1 MKERSHLSY
10 IEAIIILAVL
20 GVFTVKV
27 VPRVAQANPESRI
40 CDLID
45 GLEQMRSQ
53 LDVYRAL
60 HGGCLPDVGSFDSF
74 KTAITTKT
82 GDYDPYVKKIP
93 VNPFNNLNTVRFD
106 AEPAGAGVAG
116 WRLDTENG
124 LFQAD
129 DCIGH
134 AGL

>member
-10 IEAIIILAVL
+10 IEAVIILVVL
-20 GVFTVKV
+20 GVFTMRV
-27 VPRVAQANPESRI
+27 VPRVAQASPESQI

-53 LDVYRAL
+53 LDVYRAR
-60 HGGCLPDVGSFDSF
+60 HDGSLPDVGSFDVF
-74 KTAITTKT
+74 QTALTTKA
-82 GDYDPYVKKIP
+82 GRYDPYVKKIP

-106 AEPAGAGVAG
+106 AEPAGANLAG
-116 WRLDTENG
+116 WRLDTETG

-129 DCIGH
+129 DSVAH